1 MKRIILCILL
11 LVAFSSCRHDRRD
24 NSTRYRQRSETRMET
39 QPNNSRSNSQPPKET
54 PQNIPPSGT
63 VLMGE
68 QIFAKCNTAVFK
80 VHTTDGANG
89 YQGSGFFVTAN
100 GRAVSNYHVFHGTL
114 MGGEEII
121 LTDGR
126 RLKIS
131 KVVAKSQKY
140 DYIVFDVKTSKSVN
154 YIPLTSHKPKVGEK
168 VYAIGSPLG
177 LDNTFSSGEI
187 SQLRPNEDYQIQISV
202 PIDHGS
208 SGGALINQY
217 GEAIGI
223 TSAGLGEYSSANLNF
238 AVDIER
244 VRGTIGR

>member
-1 MKRIILCILL
+1 MKTLLFCILL
-11 LVAFSSCRHDRRD
+11 LVAFLSCRHDRRE
-24 NSTRYRQRSETRMET
+24 NSSRYRQRTET
-39 QPNNSRSNSQPPKET
+39 
-54 PQNIPPSGT
+54 IPTTGT
-63 VLMGE
+63 ILTGE

-100 GRAVSNYHVFHGTL
+100 GRAVSNYHVFQGTL

-154 YIPLTSHKPKVGEK
+154 YIPITTHKPKVGEK

-187 SQLRPNEDYQIQISV
+187 SQIRPQEDYQIQISV

-208 SGGALINQY
+208 SGGALINQH

-244 VRGTIGR
+244 VKSAIER

>member
-1 MKRIILCILL
+1 MKPIYLCILL
-11 LVAFSSCRHDRRD
+11 LFAFSSCRHDRRD
-24 NSTRYRQRSETRMET
+24 KSTRYRQRTETRTESHT
-39 QPNNSRSNSQPPKET
+39 NNGSANIQQPKET
-54 PQNIPPSGT
+54 PPSNQPSGK
-63 VLMGE
+63 VLDGS

-100 GRAVSNYHVFHGTL
+100 GRAVSNYHVFQGTM

-121 LTDGR
+121 ITDGR

-154 YIPLTSHKPKVGEK
+154 YIPLTTHRPAVGEK

>member
-1 MKRIILCILL
+1 MKPIYLCILL

-24 NSTRYRQRSETRMET
+24 NSTRYRQRTETRT
-39 QPNNSRSNSQPPKET
+39 NNSSANIQQPKET
-54 PQNIPPSGT
+54 PPSNQPSGT
-63 VLMGE
+63 VLTGE
-68 QIFAKCNTAVFK
+68 QVFAKCNTAVFK

-100 GRAVSNYHVFHGTL
+100 GRAVSNYHVFQGTL

-131 KVVAKSQKY
+131 KVIAKSQQF

-154 YIPLTSHKPKVGEK
+154 YIPLTTHRPRVGEK
-168 VYAIGSPLG
+168 IYAIGSPLG

-187 SQLRPNEDYQIQISV
+187 SQIRPNEDYQIQISA

-208 SGGALINQY
+208 SGGALINSY

-244 VRGTIGR
+244 VRGSIER